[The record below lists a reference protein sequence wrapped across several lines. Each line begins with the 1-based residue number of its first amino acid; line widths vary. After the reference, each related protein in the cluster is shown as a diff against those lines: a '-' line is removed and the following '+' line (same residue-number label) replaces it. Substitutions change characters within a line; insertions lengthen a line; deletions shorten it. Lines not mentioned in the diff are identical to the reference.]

1 MRSPDPS
8 TARRDA
14 LWTLAF
20 LAFVLLWDASG
31 ADLRIVRS
39 FGGLH
44 GFAWRNEWVL
54 VHVFHEG
61 GRWLCAVVIGALI
74 VNVFRPW
81 SFARDMSLRSRWWW
95 CLATAA
101 CLLLIPTF
109 KHASGT
115 SCPWD
120 LVEFGGSAHYVSH
133 WALGVADGGPGGCF
147 PSGHASAAFSFF
159 SGWFVLRATSPKAA
173 RRWLAGV
180 WFFGIAFGIAQ
191 LLRGAHYP
199 SHSLWTAWL
208 CWTISALLWH
218 AANPSRVVTV
228 RPAEA
233 LG

>member
-1 MRSPDPS
+1 M
-8 TARRDA
+8 
-14 LWTLAF
+14 
-20 LAFVLLWDASG
+20 
-31 ADLRIVRS
+31 
-39 FGGLH
+39 
-44 GFAWRNEWVL
+44 
-54 VHVFHEG
+54 
-61 GRWLCAVVIGALI
+61 VIGALI

-120 LVEFGGSAHYVSH
+120 LVEFGGSART
-133 WALGVADGGPGGCF
+133 CRT
-147 PSGHASAAFSFF
+147 GHSESPTAAPAVLS
-159 SGWFVLRATSPKAA
+159 LRARFGRVQFLQRLVRAARNLTEAA